1 VTGLTVQ
8 DALTPNTIAIGE
20 EMHPRDVTLDP
31 QCEIF
36 AVFSEMPSS
45 LTTLHSPCLIHS
57 LSNVRPRS
65 RMSDCG
71 FNTSMKTQWLYSD
84 LCNNSLE
91 S

>member
-1 VTGLTVQ
+1 VRGLTVQ
-8 DALTPNTIAIGE
+8 DALTPNIIAIGK

-31 QCEIF
+31 RSEIF

-45 LTTLHSPCLIHS
+45 LTTLHSPFLIHS
-57 LSNVRPRS
+57 RSNVRSRS
-65 RMSDCG
+65 RMSGRG